1 MSAPAEHFGAESAEV
16 AVLMRRA
23 TYAAIAVQGLMVFVK
38 LAAWIETD
46 SVSMLSALLDSLL
59 DVTAA
64 AVNLVA
70 IQQAVAPADRE
81 HRFGHGKI
89 EPLASLGQ
97 AGFIAGSAVVLM
109 VEALHSLLH
118 PVTVTHTGL
127 GLAVMAFAIVATLGL
142 LQYERSVVR
151 RTGSLLVSGDA
162 LHNAGDLALNL
173 GVIASLGLTAEFG
186 WRAIDPL
193 FGGAIALW
201 ILWSA
206 YHVAQKSFV
215 QLMDRE
221 LPDEARARI
230 REIAL
235 AHKEVSAVHDLKTRA
250 AGPTAFIQIHLEMD
264 GAMTLNESH
273 RVADAVEAEILRA
286 FPRAEV
292 IIHQDPLGVEERHLV
307 FPAAP

>member
-1 MSAPAEHFGAESAEV
+1 VTVPADSFSAEPALV
-16 AVLMRRA
+16 ALLMRRA
-23 TYAAIAVQGLMVFVK
+23 TYAAIVVQGLLVFIK

-64 AVNLVA
+64 AANLVA
-70 IQQAVAPADRE
+70 MQRAVAPAERE

-109 VEALHSLLH
+109 IQALHNLLH
-118 PVTVTHTGL
+118 PAIVTNTGL
-127 GLAVMAFAIVATLGL
+127 GLAVMVFAVVASLGL

-162 LHNAGDLALNL
+162 LHNAGDLALNV

-186 WRAIDPL
+186 WSLIDPL

-201 ILWSA
+201 ILYSA
-206 YHVAQKSFV
+206 YHVAQKAVV
-215 QLMDRE
+215 QLMDHE
-221 LPDEARARI
+221 LPDDARARI
-230 REIAL
+230 RAIAL

-264 GAMTLNESH
+264 GAMTLLQSH
-273 RVADAVEAEILRA
+273 RVADAVEIDILRA
-286 FPRAEV
+286 FPRAE
-292 IIHQDPLGVEERHLV
+292 IIVHQDPIGVEENHAV
-307 FPAAP
+307 FPAVR

>member
-1 MSAPAEHFGAESAEV
+1 VSAPADSFSAEPALV
-16 AVLMRRA
+16 ALLMRRA
-23 TYAAIAVQGLMVFVK
+23 TYAAIAVQGALVVIK

-64 AVNLVA
+64 AANLVA
-70 IQQAVAPADRE
+70 MRQAIAPADRE

-89 EPLASLGQ
+89 EPLASLAQ
-97 AGFIAGSAVVLM
+97 SGFIAGSAVVLM
-109 VEALHSLLH
+109 IQALHNLLH
-118 PVTVTHTGL
+118 PVTVTNTGL
-127 GLAVMAFAIVATLGL
+127 GLAVMAFAVVATLGL

-162 LHNAGDLALNL
+162 LHNAGDLALNV
-173 GVIASLGLTAEFG
+173 GVILSLGLTAELG
-186 WRAIDPL
+186 WSLIDPL

-201 ILWSA
+201 ILYSA
-206 YHVAQKSFV
+206 YHVAQKAVV

-230 REIAL
+230 RALAL

-264 GAMTLNESH
+264 GAMTLLESH
-273 RVADAVEAEILRA
+273 RVADAVEIDILRA
-286 FPRAEV
+286 FPRAE
-292 IIHQDPLGVEERHLV
+292 IIVHQDPIGVEENHAV
-307 FPAAP
+307 FPAVR

>member
-1 MSAPAEHFGAESAEV
+1 VTAPADSFSAEPALV
-16 AVLMRRA
+16 AQLMRRA
-23 TYAAIAVQGLMVFVK
+23 TYAAIAVQGLLVVVK
-38 LAAWIETD
+38 LGAWIETD

-64 AVNLVA
+64 AANLVA
-70 IQQAVAPADRE
+70 MQQAVAPADRE

-109 VEALHSLLH
+109 IQALHNLLH
-118 PVTVTHTGL
+118 PVTVTNTGL
-127 GLAVMAFAIVATLGL
+127 GLVVMVFAIVATLGL

-162 LHNAGDLALNL
+162 LHNAGDLALNV
-173 GVIASLGLTAEFG
+173 GVIISLGLTAEFG
-186 WRAIDPL
+186 WSLIDPL

-201 ILWSA
+201 ILYSA
-206 YHVAQKSFV
+206 YNVAQKAVV
-215 QLMDRE
+215 QLMDHE

-230 REIAL
+230 RALAL

-250 AGPTAFIQIHLEMD
+250 AGSTAFIQIHLEMD
-264 GAMTLNESH
+264 GAMTLLESH
-273 RVADAVEAEILRA
+273 RVADAVEIDIRRA
-286 FPRAEV
+286 FPRAE
-292 IIHQDPLGVEERHLV
+292 IIVHQDPTGVEENHAV
-307 FPAAP
+307 FPAVR

>member
-1 MSAPAEHFGAESAEV
+1 VTAPADSFSAEPALV
-16 AVLMRRA
+16 ARLMRRA
-23 TYAAIAVQGLMVFVK
+23 TYAAIAVQGVLVVVK

-64 AVNLVA
+64 AANLVA
-70 IQQAVAPADRE
+70 MQQAVAPADRE

-109 VEALHSLLH
+109 IQALHNLLH
-118 PVTVTHTGL
+118 PVTVTNTGL
-127 GLAVMAFAIVATLGL
+127 GLAVMVFAVVATLGL
-142 LQYERSVVR
+142 LHYERSVVR

-162 LHNAGDLALNL
+162 LHNAGDLALNV
-173 GVIASLGLTAEFG
+173 GVIFSLGLTAEFG
-186 WRAIDPL
+186 WSLIDPL

-201 ILWSA
+201 ILYSA
-206 YHVAQKSFV
+206 YHVAQKAVV
-215 QLMDRE
+215 QLMDHE

-230 REIAL
+230 RALAL

-264 GAMTLNESH
+264 GAMTLLESH
-273 RVADAVEAEILRA
+273 RVADAVEIDILRA
-286 FPRAEV
+286 FPRAE
-292 IIHQDPLGVEERHLV
+292 IIVHQDPIGVEENRGV
-307 FPAAP
+307 FPVVR

>member
-1 MSAPAEHFGAESAEV
+1 MTAPADSFSAEPALV
-16 AVLMRRA
+16 AQLMRRA
-23 TYAAIAVQGLMVFVK
+23 TYAAIAVQGVLSIIK
-38 LAAWIETD
+38 LGAWIETD

-70 IQQAVAPADRE
+70 MQQAIAPADRE

-109 VEALHSLLH
+109 IQAFHNLLH
-118 PVTVTHTGL
+118 PVPVTNTGI
-127 GLAVMAFAIVATLGL
+127 GLAVMIFAIAATLGL

-162 LHNAGDLALNL
+162 LHNAGDLALNI
-173 GVIASLGLTAEFG
+173 GVIVSLGLTAQFG
-186 WRAIDPL
+186 WWIIDPL

-201 ILWSA
+201 IIYSA
-206 YHVAQKSFV
+206 YHVAQKAV
-215 QLMDRE
+215 IQLMDHE

-235 AHKEVSAVHDLKTRA
+235 AHREVSAVHDLKTRA
-250 AGPTAFIQIHLEMD
+250 AGPNAFIQIHLEMD
-264 GAMTLNESH
+264 GAMTLLQSH
-273 RVADAVEAEILRA
+273 SVADAVELDILRA

-292 IIHQDPLGVEERHLV
+292 IVHQDPLGVEENHAAL
-307 FPAAP
+307 PAAR

>member
-1 MSAPAEHFGAESAEV
+1 MSAPADSFGAEPALV
-16 AVLMRRA
+16 AQLMRRA
-23 TYAAIAVQGLMVFVK
+23 TYAAIVVQGLMVVIK
-38 LAAWIETD
+38 LAAWIATN
-46 SVSMLSALLDSLL
+46 SVSMLSALLNSLL

-70 IQQAVAPADRE
+70 MQQAVVPADRE

-97 AGFIAGSAVVLM
+97 SGFIAGSAVVLM
-109 VEALHSLLH
+109 IQAFHNLLH
-118 PVTVTHTGL
+118 PVTVTNTGL
-127 GLAVMAFAIVATLGL
+127 GVAVMAFAIAATLVL

-162 LHNAGDLALNL
+162 LHNAGDVALNV
-173 GVIASLGLTAEFG
+173 GVIVSLGMTAEFG
-186 WRAIDPL
+186 WRVIDPL

-206 YHVAQKSFV
+206 YHVAQRSIV

-235 AHKEVSAVHDLKTRA
+235 AHEEVRAVHDLKTRA

-264 GAMTLNESH
+264 GTMTLNELH
-273 RVADAVEAEILRA
+273 RVADAVEADMLRA
-286 FPRAEV
+286 FPRAEI
-292 IIHQDPLGVEERHLV
+292 IIHQDPLGVEEKHLV
-307 FPAAP
+307 LPVAR

>member
-1 MSAPAEHFGAESAEV
+1 MSARTDSFSAEPALV
-16 AVLMRRA
+16 ATLMRRA
-23 TYAAIAVQGLMVFVK
+23 TYAAIVVQGLLVFIK
-38 LAAWIETD
+38 LAAWIATD

-70 IQQAVAPADRE
+70 MRQAIVPADRE

-97 AGFIAGSAVVLM
+97 SGFIAGSAVVLM
-109 VEALHSLLH
+109 IQAFHNVVQ
-118 PVTVTHTGL
+118 PVAVTNTGV
-127 GLAVMAFAIVATLGL
+127 GLAVMGVAIVATLGL
-142 LQYERSVVR
+142 LHYERSVVR

-162 LHNAGDLALNL
+162 LHNVGDIALNI
-173 GVIASLGLTAEFG
+173 GVILSLGLTAQFG
-186 WRAIDPL
+186 WVLIDPL

-201 ILWSA
+201 ILYSA
-206 YHVAQKSFV
+206 YHVAQKSIV

-230 REIAL
+230 RQIAL

-264 GAMTLNESH
+264 GAMTLLQSH
-273 RVADAVEAEILRA
+273 RVADAVEIDIMRA
-286 FPRAEV
+286 FPRAE
-292 IIHQDPLGVEERHLV
+292 IIVHQDPVGIEENHPV
-307 FPAAP
+307 FPAAG